1 MRESVLKKPVV
12 SPSFSK
18 VWGSERLFLLRCSLS
33 GVVSLPGFGKVEGT
47 KKESSSGVFFFQVP
61 ASFSRFLGKRLIGL
75 VLLPSF
81 QVVLTS
87 RKVWRGMGASCFQG
101 EIRYGLRYWRIV
113 FSFEGL

>member
-47 KKESSSGVFFFQVP
+47 KKESSSGVFFFSGS
-61 ASFSRFLGKRLIGL
+61 SFLLSISGKKTYRTRLTTFLSSRPNQSKGLEGNGGFVLPGRDSVWSSVLENCLFL
-75 VLLPSF
+75 
-81 QVVLTS
+81 
-87 RKVWRGMGASCFQG
+87 
-101 EIRYGLRYWRIV
+101 
-113 FSFEGL
+113 

>member
-1 MRESVLKKPVV
+1 VRESVLKKPVV

-75 VLLPSF
+75 VLLTFLS
-81 QVVLTS
+81 S
-87 RKVWRGMGASCFQG
+87 RLNQSKGLEGNGSLRFQG
-101 EIRYGLRYWRIV
+101 ELRYGLRYWRIV